1 MTEALTNTS
10 AQEAILEIKN
20 LRVNFYTYE
29 GVVKALDGINLTIY
43 KGESFGLVGETG
55 CGKSV
60 TVRSVMRLIEDPG
73 KIVDGEIF
81 YQGNDVLKLK
91 EKEMR
96 KLRGGKMTMIFQDPM
111 TFLNPVISVGEQVS
125 EMFLIHQK
133 IEKNI
138 LNNKGKLKDYLKKK
152 VEEIFDLVKLPDSAE
167 LFKRYPHELSGG
179 MRQRVLIAMS
189 IAADPDIIIADEATT
204 ALDVTIQA
212 QILNLLNKLKKD
224 LGRTLIFVTHNL
236 GLIAEMCNRVAVL
249 YGGQVAEIA
258 ETKEIFRDPIH
269 PYTQGLLKSI
279 PLLHKPKDILD
290 SIDGVVPNLVNP
302 PSGCRFHPR
311 CPLIEDICSKEAPEL
326 VEVKT
331 NHFVHCHVRAREYGK
346 QM

>member
-1 MTEALTNTS
+1 M
-10 AQEAILEIKN
+10 
-20 LRVNFYTYE
+20 
-29 GVVKALDGINLTIY
+29 
-43 KGESFGLVGETG
+43 
-55 CGKSV
+55 
-60 TVRSVMRLIEDPG
+60 
-73 KIVDGEIF
+73 
-81 YQGNDVLKLK
+81 
-91 EKEMR
+91 
-96 KLRGGKMTMIFQDPM
+96 
-111 TFLNPVISVGEQVS
+111 
-125 EMFLIHQK
+125 
-133 IEKNI
+133 
-138 LNNKGKLKDYLKKK
+138 KKK

>member
-1 MTEALTNTS
+1 MTETIPYTET
-10 AQEAILEIKN
+10 QDIILDIKN
-20 LRVNFYTYE
+20 LKVNFYTYE
-29 GVVKALDGINLTIY
+29 GVVKALDGIDLSII

-60 TVRSVMRLIEDPG
+60 TVRSVMRLIESPG

-81 YQGNDVLKLK
+81 YKGADILQLK
-91 EKEMR
+91 EKEIR
-96 KLRGGKMTMIFQDPM
+96 KLRGAKMTMIFQDPM
-111 TFLNPVISVGEQVS
+111 TFLNPVIQIGEQVS

-133 IEKNI
+133 IQKEI
-138 LNNKGKLKDYLKKK
+138 LDNKKKLSRYLKEK
-152 VEEIFDLVKLPDSAE
+152 VVEIFELVKLPDAAE

-236 GLIAEMCNRVAVL
+236 GIVAEMCDRVAVL
-249 YGGQVAEIA
+249 YGGQVAEVA
-258 ETKEIFRDPIH
+258 TTKEIFTDPIH

-279 PLLHKPKDILD
+279 PLLHKPKEILN

-311 CPLIEDICSKEAPEL
+311 CPLKEDICVQERPKL
-326 VEVKT
+326 VQVLPG
-331 NHFVHCHVRAREYGK
+331 HWVHCHVRGREHTNK
-346 QM
+346 M

>member
-1 MTEALTNTS
+1 M
-10 AQEAILEIKN
+10 
-20 LRVNFYTYE
+20 
-29 GVVKALDGINLTIY
+29 
-43 KGESFGLVGETG
+43 
-55 CGKSV
+55 
-60 TVRSVMRLIEDPG
+60 
-73 KIVDGEIF
+73 
-81 YQGNDVLKLK
+81 
-91 EKEMR
+91 
-96 KLRGGKMTMIFQDPM
+96 
-111 TFLNPVISVGEQVS
+111 
-125 EMFLIHQK
+125 
-133 IEKNI
+133 
-138 LNNKGKLKDYLKKK
+138 
-152 VEEIFDLVKLPDSAE
+152 
-167 LFKRYPHELSGG
+167 
-179 MRQRVLIAMS
+179 
-189 IAADPDIIIADEATT
+189 
-204 ALDVTIQA
+204 
-212 QILNLLNKLKKD
+212 
-224 LGRTLIFVTHNL
+224 
-236 GLIAEMCNRVAVL
+236 

>member
-1 MTEALTNTS
+1 MTEATANT
-10 AQEAILEIKN
+10 QDVILDIKN
-20 LRVNFYTYE
+20 LKVNFYTYE
-29 GVVKALDGINLTIY
+29 GVVKALDGIDLSIY

-60 TVRSVMRLIEDPG
+60 TVRSVMRLIEEPG
-73 KIVDGEIF
+73 KIVEGEIF
-81 YQGNDVLKLK
+81 YKGNDVLKLK
-91 EKEMR
+91 EKEIR
-96 KLRGGKMTMIFQDPM
+96 KLRGAKMTMIFQDPM
-111 TFLNPVISVGEQVS
+111 TFLNPVIQIGEQVS

-133 IEKNI
+133 IQKDI
-138 LNNKGKLKDYLKKK
+138 LDNKKKLSKYLKEK
-152 VEEIFDLVKLPDSAE
+152 VVEIFDLVKLPDAAE

-236 GLIAEMCNRVAVL
+236 GIVAEMCDRVAVL
-249 YGGQVAEIA
+249 YGGQIAEVA
-258 ETKEIFRDPIH
+258 ETKALFVDPIH

-311 CPLIEDICSKEAPEL
+311 CPLKEDICAQERPKLVKVLPE
-326 VEVKT
+326 
-331 NHFVHCHVRAREYGK
+331 HWVHCHVKQREYEGK
-346 QM
+346 V

>member
-1 MTEALTNTS
+1 M
-10 AQEAILEIKN
+10 
-20 LRVNFYTYE
+20 NFYTYE
-29 GVVKALDGINLTIY
+29 GVVKALDGIDLSIY

-60 TVRSVMRLIEDPG
+60 TVRSVMRLIEKPG

-81 YQGNDVLKLK
+81 YNGNDVLKLK
-91 EKEMR
+91 EKEIR

-111 TFLNPVISVGEQVS
+111 TFLNPVIQIGEQVS

-133 IEKNI
+133 IQKDI
-138 LNNKGKLKDYLKKK
+138 LDNKKKLSTYLKEK
-152 VEEIFDLVKLPDSAE
+152 VVEIFDLVKLPDAAQ

-236 GLIAEMCNRVAVL
+236 GIVAEMCDRVAVL
-249 YGGQVAEIA
+249 YGGQIAEIA
-258 ETKEIFRDPIH
+258 KTKSIFVEPIH

-279 PLLHKPKDILD
+279 PLLHKPKEILD

-311 CPLIEDICSKEAPEL
+311 CP
-326 VEVKT
+326 
-331 NHFVHCHVRAREYGK
+331 
-346 QM
+346 

>member
-1 MTEALTNTS
+1 MTEVLTNTNT
-10 AQEAILEIKN
+10 QDIILDIKN
-20 LRVNFYTYE
+20 LKVNFYTYE
-29 GVVKALDGINLTIY
+29 GVVKALDGINLSIY

-60 TVRSVMRLIEDPG
+60 TVRSVMRLIEEPG

-81 YQGNDVLKLK
+81 YKGNDVLKLK
-91 EKEMR
+91 EKEVR
-96 KLRGGKMTMIFQDPM
+96 NLRGGKMTMIFQDPM
-111 TFLNPVISVGEQVS
+111 TFLNPVITVGDQVS
-125 EMFLIHQK
+125 EMFLVHQK

-138 LNNKGKLKDYLKKK
+138 LDNKKKLKPYLRSK
-152 VEEIFDLVKLPDSAE
+152 VEEIFDLVKLPDAAE
-167 LFKRYPHELSGG
+167 LYKRYPHELSGG
-179 MRQRVLIAMS
+179 MRQRILIAMS

-249 YGGQVAEIA
+249 YGGQVAEVGK
-258 ETKEIFRDPIH
+258 TKDIFREPIH

-279 PLLHKPKDILD
+279 PLLHKPKDILS

-311 CPLIEDICSKEAPEL
+311 CPLIEDICTKESPKL
-326 VEVKT
+326 VEVKPG
-331 NHFVHCHVRAREYGK
+331 HFVHCHVKAREFGVK
-346 QM
+346 M

>member
-1 MTEALTNTS
+1 MTEATANT
-10 AQEAILEIKN
+10 QDVILDIKN
-20 LRVNFYTYE
+20 LKVNFYTYE
-29 GVVKALDGINLTIY
+29 GVVKALDGIDLSIY

-60 TVRSVMRLIEDPG
+60 TVRSVMRLIEEPG
-73 KIVDGEIF
+73 KIVEGEIF
-81 YQGNDVLKLK
+81 YKGNDVLKLK
-91 EKEMR
+91 EKEIR
-96 KLRGGKMTMIFQDPM
+96 KLRGAKMTMIFQDPM
-111 TFLNPVISVGEQVS
+111 TFLNPVIQIGEQVS

-133 IEKNI
+133 IQKDI
-138 LNNKGKLKDYLKKK
+138 LDNKKKLSKYLKEK
-152 VEEIFDLVKLPDSAE
+152 VVEIFDLVKLPDAAE

-236 GLIAEMCNRVAVL
+236 GIVAEMCDRVAVL
-249 YGGQVAEIA
+249 YGGQIAEVA
-258 ETKEIFRDPIH
+258 ETKALFVDPIH
-269 PYTQGLLKSI
+269 PYTQGLLRSI
-279 PLLHKPKDILD
+279 PLLHKPKDLLD

-311 CPLIEDICSKEAPEL
+311 CPLKEDICAQERPKLVKVLPE
-326 VEVKT
+326 
-331 NHFVHCHVRAREYGK
+331 HWVHCHVKQREYEGK
-346 QM
+346 V